1 MSDEPHR
8 EVGVSHVFSVNL
20 PLTPLQSLATH
31 ARIRGLWCCP
41 TRSPESLLIS
51 LNRHKA
57 IYFTRLHRE
66 LLDILGSKSPQCD
79 KYYRII
85 EYM

>member
-1 MSDEPHR
+1 MVSNPMSDEPHR

-20 PLTPLQSLATH
+20 PFTPLQSLATH

-51 LNRHKA
+51 LTRHKA
-57 IYFTRLHRE
+57 IYFSAYTEDYWISWDQSLRNVN
-66 LLDILGSKSPQCD
+66 KC
-79 KYYRII
+79 
-85 EYM
+85 